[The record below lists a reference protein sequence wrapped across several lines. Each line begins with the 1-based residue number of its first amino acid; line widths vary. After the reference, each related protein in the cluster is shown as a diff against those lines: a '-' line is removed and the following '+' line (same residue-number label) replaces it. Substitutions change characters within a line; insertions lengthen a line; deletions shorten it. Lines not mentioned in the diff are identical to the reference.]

1 MIDLERTL
9 VDVGRRVD
17 WPEPVDLQARVLA
30 RIEQRRVPR
39 SRFRSLWYAP
49 AAAALVL
56 AVLLV
61 ALPGV
66 RSAVA
71 DFLGL
76 GGVRIDMG
84 GPAPTPAGAD
94 LDLGVEVTLAEAGAA
109 VDYEVRV
116 PGALGRPDAVYLDRL
131 VPGDLVALVYRSRG
145 GLPAAPGGD
154 LGALVTQ
161 FPGSLPGE
169 ASVKKIVS
177 PDETSLE
184 RVLVGRSEGY
194 WIAGEPHFI
203 AYIDPDGN
211 PREETVRLVGNVLL
225 WAEDGITYRIE
236 SALPLSEVLRFARSM
251 R

>member
-1 MIDLERTL
+1 
-9 VDVGRRVD
+9 V
-17 WPEPVDLQARVLA
+17 QA
-30 RIEQRRVPR
+30 RIEQRQVTRPR
-39 SRFRSLWYAP
+39 PRILWYAP
-49 AAAALVL
+49 AAAALIIAL
-56 AVLLV
+56 LLV

-76 GGVRIDMG
+76 GGVRIDVG
-84 GPAPTPAGAD
+84 GPTPTPAGAD
-94 LDLGVEVTLAEAGAA
+94 LDLGVEVGLAEAGAA

-116 PGALGRPDAVYLDRL
+116 PGALGVPDAVYLDRL
-131 VPGDLVALVYRSRG
+131 VPGDQVALAYRSRA
-145 GLPAAPGGD
+145 GLPATPGGD

-177 PDETSLE
+177 PDETSLR
-184 RVLVGRSEGY
+184 RVFVGRSEGY

-225 WAEDGITYRIE
+225 WAENGITYRIE
-236 SALPLSEVLRFARSM
+236 SALRLSEVLQVARSM